1 MSAQTRRPT
10 RPSAIAPA
18 WRINRHALEDA
29 AVVEST
35 AGTRAGV
42 LSAFR
47 VRHAGPS
54 GIRTA
59 TTDGFSLRTF
69 TTRASHSREPAGYF
83 DLNGSSTQSYHTG
96 CSETHIVLTP
106 CLSFGPEELAWFS
119 SGGKSARCMRRR
131 WSDRQVASPGS
142 GPRRAV
148 ASGACLRKRYR
159 QRYLFPGS
167 GPLAGRMLGDGL
179 E

>member
-69 TTRASHSREPAGYF
+69 TTRTSHSREPAGYF

-96 CSETHIVLTP
+96 CSENSHSPYPVLEPSDPKRARAGSLRAIRRSIQATGA
-106 CLSFGPEELAWFS
+106 LVRR
-119 SGGKSARCMRRR
+119 SGR
-131 WSDRQVASPGS
+131 SPGS

-148 ASGACLRKRYR
+148 ASGACLGFRYHTLEGR
-159 QRYLFPGS
+159 CMC
-167 GPLAGRMLGDGL
+167 LA
-179 E
+179 

>member
-54 GIRTA
+54 GTRTA

-106 CLSFGPEELAWFS
+106 CLSLRTTKGLAWFPLR
-119 SGGKSARCMRRR
+119 AIRRSNQATAV
-131 WSDRQVASPGS
+131 WSDCLVAP
-142 GPRRAV
+142 PR
-148 ASGACLRKRYR
+148 
-159 QRYLFPGS
+159 
-167 GPLAGRMLGDGL
+167 
-179 E
+179 